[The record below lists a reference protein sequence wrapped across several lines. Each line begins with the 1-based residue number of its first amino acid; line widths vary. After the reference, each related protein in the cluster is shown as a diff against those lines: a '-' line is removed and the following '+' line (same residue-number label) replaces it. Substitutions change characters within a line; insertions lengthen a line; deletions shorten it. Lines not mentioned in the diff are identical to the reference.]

1 MEGGKAS
8 LEKERYDSSVLRED
22 LDSFCVNEHTVEKG
36 HCIKGFCMG
45 GGGGGGS
52 GLRYKTLKFFYFYQ
66 LHQYEEK
73 IA

>member
-1 MEGGKAS
+1 MKGGKAS

-45 GGGGGGS
+45 GGGGPLVFDTRLLS
-52 GLRYKTLKFFYFYQ
+52 FSIFISFINMKKR
-66 LHQYEEK
+66 
-73 IA
+73 